1 MYILESCTSDSLIQK
16 PRQLFLSWAG
26 LRQQKWQ
33 RLEENLGK
41 GGNQSLKKNAFSWKI
56 NVNVV
61 WSDRWVWLTDE
72 SPEHTNLF
80 EEILG
85 KGFSF
90 RQTDIFDKCPPG
102 VFFLPPG
109 VFNWSM
115 NYHSTSDVPV
125 PYGRVVPRKS
135 HDGKEES
142 RDFFSEKSKGVALLA
157 SNCGGPSG
165 RYNYLDKCAIDGIFF
180 FILKINRYPPSH
192 MSTMPCL
199 ICDSVW
205 HAMF

>member
-41 GGNQSLKKNAFSWKI
+41 GGNQSLKKNAFSCKI

-90 RQTDIFDKCPPG
+90 RQTDILTIVHQECSTGRWITILPAMCLFPTAEWCQRKARMVKKDRETSFLRKAKASLCLLPIVGDP
-102 VFFLPPG
+102 VADITTWTSVQLMESFF
-109 VFNWSM
+109 
-115 NYHSTSDVPV
+115 YI
-125 PYGRVVPRKS
+125 
-135 HDGKEES
+135 E
-142 RDFFSEKSKGVALLA
+142 
-157 SNCGGPSG
+157 
-165 RYNYLDKCAIDGIFF
+165 
-180 FILKINRYPPSH
+180 INRYPPNH

-205 HAMF
+205 YAMF

>member
-1 MYILESCTSDSLIQK
+1 MMYILESCTSDSLIQK

-41 GGNQSLKKNAFSWKI
+41 GGNQSLKKNAFSCKI

-90 RQTDIFDKCPPG
+90 RQTDIFDNC
-102 VFFLPPG
+102 PPG

-135 HDGKEES
+135 HDGKEEEGS

-165 RYNYLDKCAIDGIFF
+165 RYNYLDKCAIVYFL
-180 FILKINRYPPSH
+180 ILKINRYPV
-192 MSTMPCL
+192 
-199 ICDSVW
+199 ICQQCNV
-205 HAMF
+205 